1 MADSKKKPQED
12 EVGDE
17 QLEDVAGGIT
27 AASNSTG
34 GERLAFPDVCKTP
47 AAPSPI
53 PTPYPNV
60 GSTSDSETSK
70 VKLDGDPMAPKGD
83 DS

>member
-1 MADSKKKPQED
+1 MTDRKKKPEED

-27 AASNSTG
+27 AASASTG
-34 GERLAFPDVCKTP
+34 GAMLAFPDVCKTP

-60 GSTSDSETSK
+60 GSTGDSSTKK
-70 VKLDGDPMAPKGD
+70 VKLDGDPVEPKGD
-83 DS
+83 G